1 MLKNYGVEAADSY
14 KNGKVLLKQPRII
27 IATMGMFQ
35 LDKTVHLRSAFKS
48 KGFQIK
54 QTEWDTYFNQHAE
67 ASKSFQISKIDSVKY
82 LLQKTNKN

>member
-1 MLKNYGVEAADSY
+1 MPKNYGVEVSDSY

-54 QTEWDTYFNQHAE
+54 QTEWEIYLTGIQKLPT
-67 ASKSFQISKIDSVKY
+67 SSKIPQE
-82 LLQKTNKN
+82 LH